1 MLEKLHE
8 WYSEVKKEEPRFL
21 ILPWKKDSEVAPIR
35 EDKDIPTK
43 ISELQRYFP
52 RAQPPTKST
61 RNMMYTQAQI
71 ATDSDPS
78 LLITKKKDSAMDWWY
93 EENGGGVYVKPL
105 ADADRPQTVGFMAYS
120 GNFTDP
126 RAAQVLIN
134 QALKDQNCSKPI
146 GVRLKPHP
154 GTKNIRD
161 LKDAHKS
168 EGGSWFTEPF
178 ITLQIEAD
186 AKDAREVKQ
195 GLYLAFNQKDS
206 QPYGLNFRF
215 VPNKSICLL
224 SADGVEKLQKMWLKH
239 QTDVKALKPST
250 SEDIL
255 HLDRPY
261 KTFGTLRQFIS
272 KMRHSGNKTRLFH
285 SVDTSQSW
293 MDETGMT
300 TIMMSFAENQAEADS
315 AAQLLPAIVAH
326 DIDEECA
333 QEWFTMDSYN
343 RVCDIEYDKVS
354 NTFISPDE
362 KMMDYLL
369 LDERQGSQVEVE
381 GMPDLDKDKEQVPKQ
396 PRGSDQSFASFET
409 TLGKKA
415 PQAAAGTGSSL
426 SSPTDISKMME
437 IEQLNETQK
446 TLIDKLQAEVDQ
458 LKIDQHP
465 PGETGTTTTTA
476 TDSESNRQL
485 SGEEAAGSD
494 ADSGT
499 TG

>member
-1 MLEKLHE
+1 M
-8 WYSEVKKEEPRFL
+8 
-21 ILPWKKDSEVAPIR
+21 
-35 EDKDIPTK
+35 
-43 ISELQRYFP
+43 
-52 RAQPPTKST
+52 
-61 RNMMYTQAQI
+61 
-71 ATDSDPS
+71 
-78 LLITKKKDSAMDWWY
+78 
-93 EENGGGVYVKPL
+93 GGGVYIKPL

-134 QALKDQNCSKPI
+134 KALGDQKCLKPI

-168 EGGSWFTEPF
+168 KGGSWFTEPF

-195 GLYLAFNQKDS
+195 GLYLAFNQRDS

-255 HLDRPY
+255 HLDQPY
-261 KTFGTLRQFIS
+261 KTYGTLREFIS
-272 KMRHSGNKTRLFH
+272 KMRHSGNKSRLFH

-300 TIMMSFAENQAEADS
+300 TVMMSFAENQAEADS
-315 AAQLLPAIVAH
+315 AAQLLPDIVAH

-333 QEWFTMDSYN
+333 QAWFTNESYN
-343 RVCDIEYDKVS
+343 RVSDIEYDKES

-369 LDERQGSQVEVE
+369 LDEHQGHQVEVE
-381 GMPDLDKDKEQVPKQ
+381 GMPDLEEQAPK
-396 PRGSDQSFASFET
+396 PRGSDQSFASFGT
-409 TLGKKA
+409 TLGKNRVSNPK
-415 PQAAAGTGSSL
+415 AAAGTDSSL
-426 SSPTDISKMME
+426 SSPTENSKMME

-458 LKIDQHP
+458 LKIDQQHP
-465 PGETGTTTTTA
+465 GNTGTTTTTA

-485 SGEEAAGSD
+485 SGEQAADSD
-494 ADSGT
+494 ADSGA